1 MYLCSQVTQTTP
13 SGGKK
18 NNNDFLLLPS
28 APRTHNKNRT
38 AGSYH
43 VQQAATLEDD
53 VAKHSGQWPME
64 LVAKSKSLEGAPALT
79 SSALRFRACSSLHA
93 CHLAGIWNN
102 AQRHFL
108 AFSFFLFFLFSKD
121 SVTKQKIVSELRC
134 LKTPKKKKKKRTFVF
149 AYMSVNVHILAQG
162 LGGRGGWG
170 GLSTAYAWTVQ
181 FSGAYLSTDSE
192 EFEERKE
199 EYMKPER
206 TWAADS

>member
-134 LKTPKKKKKKRTFVF
+134 LKTPKKKKKNFCFCLHERECAHTGTGFGGGRV
-149 AYMSVNVHILAQG
+149 
-162 LGGRGGWG
+162 LGGVEYSVCVNGSVQWC
-170 GLSTAYAWTVQ
+170 LS
-181 FSGAYLSTDSE
+181 
-192 EFEERKE
+192 
-199 EYMKPER
+199 
-206 TWAADS
+206 

>member
-134 LKTPKKKKKKRTFVF
+134 LKTPKKKKKNFCFCLHERECAHTGTGF
-149 AYMSVNVHILAQG
+149 
-162 LGGRGGWG
+162 GGGGGCWG